1 MPPFPSTSSIS
12 LPFPHRNAFE
22 RSYPPPL
29 PSPFSE
35 RSPCRSFTSPT
46 LLSAPSATVSGVI
59 GWPCI
64 LSLSVTAQACGS
76 SSARHGEKGAR
87 FTLEKNFLP
96 FRNIRYAFSK
106 HRQPCDW
113 CCCTRIF
120 SSDRCLFDKKSNS
133 TLLVNVAGNIARVN
147 SVGFFI
153 RIYIRTCDTDGYK
166 YIYIYIFVTSYE
178 RQSLQSDRRKL
189 FSSKEGRK
197 SEGRGYRSAKLS
209 PLFTHFQLLSTN

>member
-1 MPPFPSTSSIS
+1 M
-12 LPFPHRNAFE
+12 
-22 RSYPPPL
+22 
-29 PSPFSE
+29 
-35 RSPCRSFTSPT
+35 
-46 LLSAPSATVSGVI
+46 SGVI

-106 HRQPCDW
+106 HRQSCDW

-166 YIYIYIFVTSYE
+166 YIYIYIFLLRVTNDKVYKVIVESCF
-178 RQSLQSDRRKL
+178 LRRK
-189 FSSKEGRK
+189 EGNLKDEAIDQQNFRHYLRIFN
-197 SEGRGYRSAKLS
+197 SYLRIS
-209 PLFTHFQLLSTN
+209 H